1 LVSGLDT
8 ATIISQLLQLEA
20 RPQTMLKSRVSTAER
35 QVTALQTLN
44 AKLAGIATKAAE
56 LANTGA
62 WSPLAATSTSDKISV
77 TPEDGALP
85 MSFSV
90 AVQSTAKAYSAT
102 YGSAVAK
109 GQAVTTS
116 DTLTIDVDGAAA
128 SINLTD
134 KTLEGVAKAINAA
147 DQGVQAVLVRAGGTA
162 EAPTYRLNLTAT
174 SSGMNSAFTVDDGTG
189 VAGTFGGIVGE
200 VDASD
205 ATILVNGASVTS
217 PTNTFEG
224 LMPGVTLTVAPDAT
238 TETTGTV
245 TVARDAES
253 VTESVKALVDAV
265 NGALTEVASLT
276 AHAVD
281 GKGGGLLAGDST
293 LRGVRNQLLSL
304 VTGGVDDVSLAPYGI
319 QTDRYGKLVFDE
331 VKFEEAFKA
340 DPTKTTEM
348 FTVPSEYDW
357 DDPDPVQ
364 VAGFAGRLE
373 RLADTFSDSLDGTV
387 TLSIKGRQ
395 SQIKGWEDDVADWD
409 VRLAAREATLQRQYT
424 ALETA
429 LGQLQSQGNWLAGQL
444 GSLPKMSSGQ

>member
-1 LVSGLDT
+1 
-8 ATIISQLLQLEA
+8 
-20 RPQTMLKSRVSTAER
+20 
-35 QVTALQTLN
+35 
-44 AKLAGIATKAAE
+44 
-56 LANTGA
+56 
-62 WSPLAATSTSDKISV
+62 
-77 TPEDGALP
+77 
-85 MSFSV
+85 
-90 AVQSTAKAYSAT
+90 
-102 YGSAVAK
+102 VAK
-109 GQAVTTS
+109 DQAVTTS
-116 DTLTIDVDGAAA
+116 DTLTIDVGGTTTT
-128 SINLTD
+128 INLTD

-174 SSGMNSAFTVDDGTG
+174 SSGLNSAFTIDDGTG
-189 VAGTFGGIVGE
+189 TAATFGGIIGE

-205 ATILVNGASVTS
+205 ATIVVNGAPVTS
-217 PTNTFEG
+217 STNTFEG
-224 LMPGVTLTVAPDAT
+224 LMPGVTLTVASDAT

-245 TVARDAES
+245 TVARDTES
-253 VTESVKALVDAV
+253 VVESVKALVDAV
-265 NGALTEVASLT
+265 NGALTEAASLT

-304 VTGGVDDVSLAPYGI
+304 VTGGVDDASLAPYGI
-319 QTDRYGKLVFDE
+319 QTDRYGKVVFDE
-331 VKFEEAFKA
+331 AKFEEAYQA
-340 DPTKTTEM
+340 DPTKTSEM
-348 FTVPSEYDW
+348 FTVPAGYDW
-357 DDPDPVQ
+357 ESPDPAQ
-364 VAGFAGRLE
+364 VVGFAGSLE

-387 TLSIKGRQ
+387 TLSIKSRQ